1 MRAPHLTRGRG
12 DPVALIAALV
22 RVAVVPVAV
31 IGQRWTQ
38 PPGTELELLEVV
50 FPIAAAYALL
60 TLAVALYR
68 RHPTDHR
75 PFVVADLVLLS
86 LIAYGAGGAEAHIR
100 FAFGIPP
107 IVAAFLGRPLQTAV
121 LAVATV
127 ACFLVVVVLAPTVGE
142 PTPARTDAIAV
153 IDLAWRNALVVA
165 MSVLLA
171 HREERIRRLAESR
184 RVLVTQSLRAE
195 DRARRELAY
204 VLHDDVVQSLLSV
217 RQDLTSAARGRGEA
231 IGRARD
237 VLESTVG
244 ALRDEISHLHPHQ
257 LETLGLPAALRAV
270 AAQKAR
276 AGGFAAEVHVADD
289 APGDHDD
296 LVLALAR
303 VLQQLARER
312 EQEVVVRAGGVVCD
326 VDVDREAAHAGLL
339 VGHGALRD
347 EISHLHP
354 HQLETLGLEAALRAV
369 AAQKARAGGFAADVH
384 VADDAPGDHNDLVLA
399 LARELLQ
406 NAAKHASARR
416 VRLEVTCERGAVV
429 LLCADDGCGCDEDR
443 RSAALRDGHLG
454 LAACTER
461 VEAIGGVMEVRS
473 APGQGTVVRA
483 ALPPTAL
490 LRSPRS
496 FNRVP

>member
-1 MRAPHLTRGRG
+1 VRAPHLRGGRG

-107 IVAAFLGRPLQTAV
+107 IVAAFLGRPRQTAV

-303 VLQQLARER
+303 
-312 EQEVVVRAGGVVCD
+312 
-326 VDVDREAAHAGLL
+326 
-339 VGHGALRD
+339 
-347 EISHLHP
+347 
-354 HQLETLGLEAALRAV
+354 
-369 AAQKARAGGFAADVH
+369 
-384 VADDAPGDHNDLVLA
+384 
-399 LARELLQ
+399 ELLQ

>member
-1 MRAPHLTRGRG
+1 MRAPHLRGGRG

-244 ALRDEISHLHPHQ
+244 ALRHEISHLHPHQ

-289 APGDHDD
+289 APGDHD
-296 LVLALAR
+296 
-303 VLQQLARER
+303 
-312 EQEVVVRAGGVVCD
+312 
-326 VDVDREAAHAGLL
+326 
-339 VGHGALRD
+339 
-347 EISHLHP
+347 
-354 HQLETLGLEAALRAV
+354 
-369 AAQKARAGGFAADVH
+369 
-384 VADDAPGDHNDLVLA
+384 DLVLA

>member
-1 MRAPHLTRGRG
+1 VRAPHLTRGRG

-107 IVAAFLGRPLQTAV
+107 IVAAFLGRPRQTAV

-303 VLQQLARER
+303 
-312 EQEVVVRAGGVVCD
+312 
-326 VDVDREAAHAGLL
+326 
-339 VGHGALRD
+339 
-347 EISHLHP
+347 
-354 HQLETLGLEAALRAV
+354 
-369 AAQKARAGGFAADVH
+369 
-384 VADDAPGDHNDLVLA
+384 
-399 LARELLQ
+399 ELLQ

>member
-1 MRAPHLTRGRG
+1 MRAPHLRGGRG

-107 IVAAFLGRPLQTAV
+107 IVAAFLGRPRQTAV

-171 HREERIRRLAESR
+171 HREERIWRLAESR

-276 AGGFAAEVHVADD
+276 AGGFAAEVQVADD
-289 APGDHDD
+289 APGDHD
-296 LVLALAR
+296 
-303 VLQQLARER
+303 
-312 EQEVVVRAGGVVCD
+312 
-326 VDVDREAAHAGLL
+326 
-339 VGHGALRD
+339 
-347 EISHLHP
+347 
-354 HQLETLGLEAALRAV
+354 
-369 AAQKARAGGFAADVH
+369 
-384 VADDAPGDHNDLVLA
+384 DLVLA